1 MKSKHDRPIDNCRTL
16 INCQP
21 VADRIYEEEKLFL
34 CKYITTLRSLN
45 NTHYYAICICMHIIQ
60 IKSK

>member
-21 VADRIYEEEKLFL
+21 VADRIYEEEKLFCVNIL
-34 CKYITTLRSLN
+34 QPYDR
-45 NTHYYAICICMHIIQ
+45 
-60 IKSK
+60 